1 MVNFTSEKGFGGKT
15 VGISQNYQFSSLEPL
30 FNIITPGKG
39 TKARCNVRTISGT
52 SAGGNETSFID
63 KGYEP
68 VTLNKVITFQ
78 TPRMVASEIN
88 ETERLTELPD
98 NKSLTLRVDFRTE
111 NENLSPMMD
120 TQNATFVLGR
130 NKSNQ
135 PIDDYVNDSRS
146 NDIRWRSSWCSFC
159 Y

>member
-1 MVNFTSEKGFGGKT
+1 MN
-15 VGISQNYQFSSLEPL
+15 QL
-30 FNIITPGKG
+30 
-39 TKARCNVRTISGT
+39 
-52 SAGGNETSFID
+52 
-63 KGYEP
+63 
-68 VTLNKVITFQ
+68 TLNKVITFQ

-135 PIDDYVNDSRS
+135 TY
-146 NDIRWRSSWCSFC
+146 
-159 Y
+159 

>member
-1 MVNFTSEKGFGGKT
+1 M
-15 VGISQNYQFSSLEPL
+15 

-39 TKARCNVRTISGT
+39 TKARCNVRTITGT

-88 ETERLTELPD
+88 EKARLTEMPD
-98 NKSLTLRVDFRTE
+98 NKSLTLELTLKLT

-135 PIDDYVNDSRS
+135 TN
-146 NDIRWRSSWCSFC
+146 
-159 Y
+159 